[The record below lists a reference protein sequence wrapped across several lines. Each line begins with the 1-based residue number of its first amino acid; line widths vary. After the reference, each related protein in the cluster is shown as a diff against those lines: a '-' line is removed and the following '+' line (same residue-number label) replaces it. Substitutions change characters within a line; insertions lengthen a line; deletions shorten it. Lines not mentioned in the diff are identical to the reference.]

1 MKLKNIL
8 PLFFVSLF
16 SPLFPQNIR
25 LSSFAADLFFPAY
38 GAEADASIYVDKSDI
53 SAGKV
58 SACGGYFSAKPNL
71 SKFSADL
78 YSGWGEV
85 KVSSPKL
92 DFSVGTFG
100 AGLPGET
107 KILNGKPRFLLKN
120 GEFSGVYS
128 SFAYHFQ
135 EDVSLEAEILA
146 LDGGFEW
153 GDLYYFYGHPRN
165 IEVCAGKTAISVPFG
180 IDFSGFFARLKTD
193 IQADNTDESASLGK
207 ASVNFFVLSLKKQLA
222 GLDGSFMQSQRH
234 FLSAGVLYCY
244 ADLSGSVLATSET
257 QDYFFFPYEKIFGS
271 ANDIFHI
278 AGLGFS
284 YEYVRSLFDFKLDTI
299 YLHCFSNE
307 AAANYSYKY
316 KKNIFFDGSRGG
328 DDFNLAEFKNCGL
341 FAGKAELSCKLKK
354 IMNLKRTSPELKLS
368 RIFVIPILTENAKS
382 SLMHNAS
389 SKGFAD
395 SASDSGF
402 SSSRALNKIK
412 TVLLAGTVF
421 SLEIRF

>member
-78 YSGWGEV
+78 YSGWGKV
-85 KVSSPKL
+85 KVFSQKI
-92 DFSVGTFG
+92 DFSVGAFG
-100 AGLPGET
+100 AAFPGET

-120 GEFSGVYS
+120 GKLAGVSS

-135 EDVSLEAEILA
+135 EDVSLEAELLA

-207 ASVNFFVLSLKKQLA
+207 ASVNFFVLSLKKQIA

-244 ADLSGSVLATSET
+244 AEVSGSVLATSET
-257 QDYFFFPYEKIFGS
+257 QDYFFFPYEKVSGCI
-271 ANDIFHI
+271 NDAFYI
-278 AGLGFS
+278 AGLGLS
-284 YEYVRSLFDFKLDTI
+284 YEYARSSLDFQFDAF
-299 YLHCFSNE
+299 YLHCFKNG
-307 AAANYSYKY
+307 AAANYFYRY
-316 KKNIFFDGSRGG
+316 KKNIFFDGSSRD
-328 DDFNLAEFKNCGL
+328 DDFDIAEFTGCGL
-341 FAGKAELSCKLKK
+341 FAGKAELSCGLK
-354 IMNLKRTSPELKLS
+354 NLLGLKRIEPKVKLS
-368 RIFVIPILTENAKS
+368 RLFMIPVLTENAKKILKS
-382 SLMHNAS
+382 SGS
-389 SKGFAD
+389 SGF
-395 SASDSGF
+395 SNSSSESGF
-402 SSSRALNKIK
+402 SSSKALNKIK